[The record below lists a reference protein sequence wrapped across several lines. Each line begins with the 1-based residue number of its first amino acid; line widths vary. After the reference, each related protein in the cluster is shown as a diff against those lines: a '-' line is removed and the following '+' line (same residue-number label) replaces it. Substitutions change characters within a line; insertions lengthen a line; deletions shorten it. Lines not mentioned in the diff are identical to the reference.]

1 MEEHHLNRILERI
14 EQMERIIIMK
24 IQDAIDALTTLST
37 ASDGLSV
44 KVDKL
49 VADTTSLIAAL
60 GNPADLTPDQ
70 QAAVAKAQA
79 STTAAAAEGDKVDAA
94 VTAADAVL
102 PTPAPAAPAA

>member
-1 MEEHHLNRILERI
+1 
-14 EQMERIIIMK
+14 MK
-24 IQDAIDALTTLST
+24 IQDAIDALTNLST

-49 VADTTSLIAAL
+49 VADTTALITAI
-60 GNPADLTPDQ
+60 GSTDLTPDQ

-79 STTAAAAEGDKVDAA
+79 SATAASAEGAQVDAA
-94 VTAADAVL
+94 VTAADSVL